1 MKTYTKIL
9 FITLPLVFFFLAA
22 TIGITY
28 HFSRSALL
36 ELGEVWLATRL
47 DMAMGITAEQEK
59 FLHDYGLEK
68 IPASIVK
75 AKQSAISRIQ
85 NIKIGKKGYV
95 FIVDHSGA
103 VIFHPDKYLKNTDLS
118 HEKWFSSLTDQ
129 GGGKAIKLSGEHIL
143 ARFGYFAPWEWY
155 ILAVDPMEEVYGTIN
170 RMQPYLYA
178 LFIFA
183 AATISLAL
191 MLLTGRLTR
200 PLKEL
205 LTGTQ
210 AFGKGNLD
218 TRINIGSD
226 DEFGLLAKEF
236 NRMAFRLQDSL
247 TALKQNEEHFRAL
260 IENAS
265 DMVWILDSQA
275 VFKYVSPSTF
285 RILGYSPQTLIGQN
299 AMEFLHSQDKELV
312 SERFALRV
320 ESLIQS
326 HPTELRFRHEANY
339 WCSLECISK
348 NLLDHPTIK
357 GMIINSRDISRRKQ
371 IEQALKLSHQEL
383 ENRVKDRTRELQATN
398 KALNNEIHIRKQK
411 EEELELAGQAKN
423 EFLANVSHE
432 IRTPLNAILGF
443 SELLSTMITE
453 PQQAGYLAAINRAGK
468 NLSDLINNILDLSK
482 MEAGKVKIDLGPVML
497 DALFKEIYRLFKVKL
512 LNKNLDFSIEMPE
525 KCLGALAL
533 DEMRLRQ
540 VITNL
545 VGNALKFTE
554 SGTITLK
561 AGITPDSKSPDKLAD
576 LTIEVADTGIGISD
590 AQQEIIFEAFEQA
603 SAGTSRKFGGT
614 GLGLAICRQ
623 LTTLMGGKLSVSSTP
638 GKGSVFTIL
647 LPSVAIYQSW
657 QPEPCACKPDLN
669 HIRFSNECI
678 LVVDDQRDI
687 RFMLKEILEKINLVV
702 IEAESGHQALERAK
716 NMVPALIF
724 MDLKM
729 PGVDGVEAVARMKN
743 EPSIAHIPVCL
754 MTAGMTLWNEEEL
767 TAHGFACAIIKP
779 IVIDSL
785 IAILTRFIHP
795 ADATTVPRPSAL
807 CRLNALDTKSLP
819 DGFSDTLSK
828 QILPHIPDLEDAMK
842 MSDVQRFA
850 ARVSE
855 TGKAF
860 EVTAFI
866 EFGKELLEYSNA
878 FDIEKIQSNLSQ
890 FRKATIKL
898 STRGVKTTVDLNPNA
913 DVCA

>member
-9 FITLPLVFFFLAA
+9 FLTLPLVFLFLAA

-36 ELGEVWLATRL
+36 ELGDAWLSTRME
-47 DMAMGITAEQEK
+47 MALGIAGEQEK
-59 FLHDYGLEK
+59 ILHDYGLEK
-68 IPASIVK
+68 IPASIAK
-75 AKQSAISRIQ
+75 AKQDAIARIKE
-85 NIKIGKKGYV
+85 IRIGDKGYI
-95 FIVDHSGA
+95 FIVGHGGA
-103 VIFHPDKYLKNTDLS
+103 VIFHPNKYLKDTDLG
-118 HEKWFSSLTDQ
+118 HEPWFSTLTDK
-129 GGGKAIKLSGEHIL
+129 GGRQVINLSGKPIL
-143 ARFGYFAPWEWY
+143 ARFGYFTPWDWY
-155 ILAVDPMEEVYGTIN
+155 ILAVDPTEEVYGAIN

-191 MLLTGRLTR
+191 MLLTARLTR

-205 LTGTQ
+205 LSGTQ
-210 AFGKGNLD
+210 AFGKGKLD
-218 TRINIGSD
+218 TRINIRSD

-265 DMVWILDSQA
+265 DMVWILDSQG
-275 VFKYVSPSTF
+275 VFQYVSPSTF
-285 RILGYSPQTLIGQN
+285 RILGYPPKTLIGQY
-299 AMEFLHSQDKELV
+299 AGDYVHPQDREQLA
-312 SERFALRV
+312 ERFSLRV
-320 ESLIQS
+320 ESLIQAQ
-326 HPTELRFRHEANY
+326 PTELRFRHEANY
-339 WCSLECISK
+339 WCALESISK
-348 NLLDHPTIK
+348 NLLDHPTVK
-357 GMIINSRDISRRKQ
+357 GMIVNSRDISKRKQ

-383 ENRVKDRTRELQATN
+383 ENRVKARTRELQATN

-411 EEELELAGQAKN
+411 EKELELASQAKN

-443 SELLSTMITE
+443 SELLSTMITDD
-453 PQQAGYLAAINRAGK
+453 QQSGYLAAINTAGK

-482 MEAGKVKIDLGPVML
+482 MEAGKVKLNLAPVAL
-497 DALFKEIYRLFKVKL
+497 EALFKEIYRLFKVKL
-512 LNKNLDFSIEMPE
+512 LDKNLDFSIELPE
-525 KCLGALAL
+525 SGIGALAL

-554 SGTITLK
+554 TGTITLK
-561 AGITPDSKSPDKLAD
+561 ALITRAAESPDKFAD
-576 LTIEVADTGIGISD
+576 LTIQVTDTGIGIS
-590 AQQEIIFEAFEQA
+590 QTKQEIIFEAFEQGF
-603 SAGTSRKFGGT
+603 SGTSRKFGGT

-623 LTTLMGGKLSVSSTP
+623 LTTLMGGQLSVSSRP
-638 GKGSVFTIL
+638 GEGSVFTIF
-647 LPSVAIYQSW
+647 LPGVAVYQSRL
-657 QPEPCACKPDLN
+657 PEPVNPKHSLN
-669 HIRFSNECI
+669 RIHFSKQCI

-702 IEAESGHQALERAK
+702 IEAENGSQAVESAK
-716 NMVPALIF
+716 TMMPALIL

-729 PGVDGVEAVARMKN
+729 PGVDGLHAV
-743 EPSIAHIPVCL
+743 SILKKDPAVSHIPVCL
-754 MTAGMTLWNEEEL
+754 MTAGMTLWAEEEL
-767 TAHGFACAIIKP
+767 TAHGFASAIIKP

-785 IAILTRFIHP
+785 IKILTRFINP
-795 ADATTVPRPSAL
+795 APVTPPCQPSLL
-807 CRLNALDTKSLP
+807 CRLDSLEIDCLP
-819 DGFSDTLSK
+819 DGLPDTLRNE
-828 QILPHIPDLEDAMK
+828 ILPHVPDLEDAVK

-860 EVTAFI
+860 DIDVLTS
-866 EFGKELLEYSNA
+866 FGKELLQQSQA
-878 FDIEKIQSNLSQ
+878 FDIEKIESSLICFTETAKRLSK
-890 FRKATIKL
+890 R
-898 STRGVKTTVDLNPNA
+898 S
-913 DVCA
+913 